1 MSAPVTVGST
11 ILLPPDYGTWSA
23 EKRDAVLSH
32 ERAHVAR
39 GDFYVLLIAAVYRA
53 VFSFN
58 PLGWWLYD
66 RLAELAELASDAE
79 AVANDDQRPTYAAIL
94 LEFAATPR
102 ATFMAVAM
110 ARPNTIRRRIEHIL
124 KEDALPAR
132 VTRIM
137 QTVIAIAV
145 IPVALA
151 AAVSLV
157 RAPAVAAPSP
167 VAEMPLPPPIAER
180 PVIEPVGPL
189 LLFPDVP
196 ATPAVPAKPTIHALP
211 SPPSGLSK
219 ETVERMRDLQERIA
233 ERAEDRAERAI
244 ERAQSVTRR
253 NVAQA
258 MERANAAEMKTA
270 ALAEKSSRP
279 EEQTGAV
286 RDLPAFNSVAFS
298 SFGSVRITIGAQQ
311 SVRIEGDP
319 DVISDVITRVRGNSL
334 RISMRQNH
342 TGSRNLVVYITVPR
356 LEDVKFSGAG
366 QLAMAGLNGGKLD
379 VDFSG
384 SGTIEANGKLDELNL
399 DMSGSGK
406 ANMPN
411 LVIANAELDM
421 SGSAEVTVQAL
432 TSLDVDISGSGMV
445 TYIGEPKHMH
455 TNVSGSGTFHKRE
468 PA

>member
-1 MSAPVTVGST
+1 M
-11 ILLPPDYGTWSA
+11 
-23 EKRDAVLSH
+23 
-32 ERAHVAR
+32 
-39 GDFYVLLIAAVYRA
+39 
-53 VFSFN
+53 
-58 PLGWWLYD
+58 
-66 RLAELAELASDAE
+66 
-79 AVANDDQRPTYAAIL
+79 
-94 LEFAATPR
+94 
-102 ATFMAVAM
+102 
-110 ARPNTIRRRIEHIL
+110 
-124 KEDALPAR
+124 
-132 VTRIM
+132 
-137 QTVIAIAV
+137 
-145 IPVALA
+145 
-151 AAVSLV
+151 
-157 RAPAVAAPSP
+157 
-167 VAEMPLPPPIAER
+167 
-180 PVIEPVGPL
+180 
-189 LLFPDVP
+189 
-196 ATPAVPAKPTIHALP
+196 
-211 SPPSGLSK
+211 
-219 ETVERMRDLQERIA
+219 
-233 ERAEDRAERAI
+233 
-244 ERAQSVTRR
+244 
-253 NVAQA
+253 
-258 MERANAAEMKTA
+258 
-270 ALAEKSSRP
+270 
-279 EEQTGAV
+279 
-286 RDLPAFNSVAFS
+286 
-298 SFGSVRITIGAQQ
+298 RITIGAQQ